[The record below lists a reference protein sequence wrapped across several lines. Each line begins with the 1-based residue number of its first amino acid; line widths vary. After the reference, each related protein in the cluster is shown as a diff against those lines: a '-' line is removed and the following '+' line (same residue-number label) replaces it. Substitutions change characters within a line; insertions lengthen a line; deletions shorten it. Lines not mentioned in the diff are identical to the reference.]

1 MVVFRNKKEYSP
13 PISFLIATC
22 RDLNYEI
29 LLKIFPVKNT
39 MQLNIIHFVALIMFY
54 IELFSIYL
62 MFIYIKSK
70 GNFSISFDDFIVVGG
85 LEFIYLFMQFN
96 TLPYWVDDD
105 KLKELE
111 KDISFKSSSNNTIEE
126 MLENSVNK
134 EIANIHQ
141 NQAADEIAQKA
152 TKKVGKSNTITIR
165 MPRDL
170 DLNNKTVILSSKPKQ
185 SSKNN
190 EQ

>member
-1 MVVFRNKKEYSP
+1 MH
-13 PISFLIATC
+13 
-22 RDLNYEI
+22 EI
-29 LLKIFPVKNT
+29 
-39 MQLNIIHFVALIMFY
+39 
-54 IELFSIYL
+54 
-62 MFIYIKSK
+62 
-70 GNFSISFDDFIVVGG
+70 D
-85 LEFIYLFMQFN
+85 
-96 TLPYWVDDD
+96 
-105 KLKELE
+105 
-111 KDISFKSSSNNTIEE
+111 
-126 MLENSVNK
+126 LENWNRYTQYKWFSSFSNPTYSVNK